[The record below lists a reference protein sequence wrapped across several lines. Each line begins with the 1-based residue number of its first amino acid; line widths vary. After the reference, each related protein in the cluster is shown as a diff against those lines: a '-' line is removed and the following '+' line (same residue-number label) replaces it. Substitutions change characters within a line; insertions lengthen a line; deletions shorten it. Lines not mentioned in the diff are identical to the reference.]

1 MKPQATLAGLLLGIS
16 LLLPA
21 LPVGAVE
28 TPAAAS
34 PEPWPVV
41 GRQGL
46 VLMVIV
52 PLDQVRSEAGYA
64 AQIKRLCPPERTC
77 FVNFYSNSRGAQ
89 ATVPLPEAIANE
101 PTATFRRSVKQGAES
116 FRWACRL
123 QMPVQACF

>member
-1 MKPQATLAGLLLGIS
+1 MKLNPTLAALLLGLS
-16 LLLPA
+16 LLLHA
-21 LPVGAVE
+21 LPA
-28 TPAAAS
+28 PAAEPAAS
-34 PEPWPVV
+34 PAPWPVV

-64 AQIKRLCPPERTC
+64 AQIERLCPPERTC
-77 FVNFYSNSRGAQ
+77 FVNFYSNSSGAQ

-101 PTATFRRSVKQGAES
+101 ATATFRRSVKQGAES